1 MHHHD
6 LREARIAR
14 DETAVQLLRESLLI
28 RHQLG
33 ELKGMTYSLN
43 AIAMIM
49 ENLGDS
55 LLAAKLEAAAA
66 KIRRELGVPIAPA
79 TLAENENFVKKIR
92 EKLGDTSF
100 EQAWGAGQF
109 MSQEQV
115 VALAMGKVE

>member
-1 MHHHD
+1 
-6 LREARIAR
+6 
-14 DETAVQLLRESLLI
+14 
-28 RHQLG
+28 
-33 ELKGMTYSLN
+33 MTYSLN